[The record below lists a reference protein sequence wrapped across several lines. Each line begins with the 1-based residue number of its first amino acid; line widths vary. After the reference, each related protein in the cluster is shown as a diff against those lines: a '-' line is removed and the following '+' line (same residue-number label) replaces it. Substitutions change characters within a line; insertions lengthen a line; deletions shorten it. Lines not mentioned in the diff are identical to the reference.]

1 MAETRREFMRKAA
14 GALLGA
20 VAASSAPAFGEERK
34 HDMEKKDAARTIRM
48 PANYYE
54 QFDADYSLK
63 TPAQGYGGWKKAE
76 IDVAPDHTAVVVM
89 HAWDCGTRAQYPGWY
104 RSVEYIPRANE
115 ICRTVFPK
123 LLSAV
128 RQSGCKLFH
137 VVGGNYYKQY
147 PGYKRAVEIAGP
159 EPKPLEQAPSDPAIE
174 RLRKFKADLGSHNRA
189 DIQRGFKN
197 VDFAPEAKPQGNEGI
212 AENDHQLFALCKEA
226 KVNHLVYA
234 GFAINWCLLLSP
246 GGMADMQQ
254 RGVMCSAIRQAVTA
268 VENKESAAEERC
280 KELALWRIAVGFG
293 FVFDVDDFIAAL
305 KKERWGR

>member
-1 MAETRREFMRKAA
+1 MAETRREFMRKVA
-14 GALLGA
+14 GTLIA
-20 VAASSAPAFGEERK
+20 VTASSAKCARNGERIPA
-34 HDMEKKDAARTIRM
+34 MEKKDAPRAIRL
-48 PANYYE
+48 PAGYYE

-63 TPAQGYGGWKKAE
+63 TPAEGYGGWKKAE
-76 IDVAPDHTAVVVM
+76 IDVSPDHTAVVVM
-89 HAWDCGTRAQYPGWY
+89 HAWDCGTREQYPGWY

-137 VVGGNYYKQY
+137 VVGGGNYYKQY
-147 PGYKRAVEIAGP
+147 PGYKRTVELAGP
-159 EPKPLEQAPSDPAIE
+159 EPKPLEQALSDPAIE

-189 DIQRGFKN
+189 DTQRGFKN
-197 VDFAPEAKPQGNEGI
+197 VDFAQEAKPQGNEGI

-246 GGMADMQQ
+246 GGMAGMQK

-268 VENKESAAEERC
+268 VENKESARDERS
-280 KELALWRIAVGFG
+280 KELALWGIAVGFG
-293 FVFDVDDFIAAL
+293 FVFDVDDFIRAL
-305 KKERWGR
+305 KNE